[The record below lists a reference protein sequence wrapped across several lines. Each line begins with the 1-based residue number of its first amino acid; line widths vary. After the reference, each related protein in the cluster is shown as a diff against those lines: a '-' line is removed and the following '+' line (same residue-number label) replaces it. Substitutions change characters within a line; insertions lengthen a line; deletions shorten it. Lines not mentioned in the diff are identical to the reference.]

1 MCNTIVCTGP
11 VFHTVIMHTCACVYH
26 MYQFH
31 WICALIGRDSKED
44 YYSLLG
50 VPRNASQKEIKKAYY
65 EVFPKYKNC

>member
-1 MCNTIVCTGP
+1 MATPSFCT
-11 VFHTVIMHTCACVYH
+11 TANIIACAYIKHVVDAYH

-31 WICALIGRDSKED
+31 WIYIIGYGSKED

-65 EVFPKYKNC
+65 EVSID